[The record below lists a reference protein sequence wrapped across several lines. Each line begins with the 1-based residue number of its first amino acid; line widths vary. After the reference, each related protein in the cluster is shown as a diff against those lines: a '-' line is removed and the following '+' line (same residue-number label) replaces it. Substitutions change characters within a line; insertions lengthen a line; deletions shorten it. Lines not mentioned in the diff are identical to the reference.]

1 MSSINCEL
9 NDQRREINLLI
20 KYMMDIVY
28 DTPTYLYLMEIVLSF
43 GNIPEFSP
51 TPAFRSTES
60 LTFNSFCSSDS
71 MDIV

>member
-1 MSSINCEL
+1 MSTINREL
-9 NDQRREINLLI
+9 NNQRREINLLI
-20 KYMMDIVY
+20 KDMLDIIY
-28 DTPTYLYLMEIVLSF
+28 DTLTYLHLMEIALSF

-60 LTFNSFCSSDS
+60 LNFNSFHSSDS